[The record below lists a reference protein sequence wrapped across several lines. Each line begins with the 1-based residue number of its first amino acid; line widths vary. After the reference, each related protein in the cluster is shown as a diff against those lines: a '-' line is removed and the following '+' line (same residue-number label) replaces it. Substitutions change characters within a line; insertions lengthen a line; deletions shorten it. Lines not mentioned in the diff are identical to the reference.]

1 VNSTAFWHAVLERLD
16 AGTPLFVALV
26 VANTRGSPGTVGA
39 RLLVDADGNT
49 LGTIGGGIMEANL
62 VLAARDGLRAGR
74 DAPPALERLEH
85 RDKPGTAHPSG
96 LICAGEQTNL
106 NVWLRP
112 DREAA
117 TIRAF
122 CAALAAENGEAA
134 TLQIDAD
141 GLRVTRAQDVGM
153 QLSRNGERWQYRE
166 SSVNAERLAIVG
178 GGHCGKALAR
188 LAADVG
194 YSVDVFDTRAE
205 ALGNDAD
212 WPAAVRRVRLGDY
225 AELPSHLHWPQLT
238 TVAVMTAAMVQDV
251 EALAALA
258 DANLH
263 WLGVMGSA
271 AKIHEIRSRLAA
283 RGIAQERIAAI
294 HGPIGLPMK
303 SDTPPEIAVSI
314 VAQLLA
320 ERETGSGSLSDVD
333 LAIGHHVHAG
343 RK

>member
-1 VNSTAFWHAVLERLD
+1 MNNAAFWRAVLERLD

-26 VANTRGSPGTVGA
+26 VANTRGSPGTLGA

-62 VLAARDGLRAGR
+62 VCAARDGLRVGK
-74 DAPPALERLEH
+74 DAPPALQHLEH

-106 NVWLRP
+106 NLWLQPGR
-112 DREAA
+112 DAA

-122 CAALAAENGEAA
+122 CAALDADNGEAS

-141 GLRVTRAQDVGM
+141 GLRVTGAQGAGSP
-153 QLSRNGERWQYRE
+153 LSRDGERWCWRE
-166 SSVNAERLAIVG
+166 SSVNPERLVIVG

-188 LAADVG
+188 LAAEVG
-194 YSVDVFDTRAE
+194 YRVDVFDTRAE
-205 ALGNDAD
+205 ALDGDAD
-212 WPAAVRRVRLGDY
+212 WPVEVRRHLLADY
-225 AELPSHLHWPQLT
+225 ADLPARLHWPELT
-238 TVAVMTAAMVQDV
+238 TVAVMTAAMTQDV
-251 EALAALA
+251 EALTVLA
-258 DANLH
+258 DVNVH

-271 AKIHEIRSRLAA
+271 AKIHEIRARLAA
-283 RGIAQERIAAI
+283 RGIAQERIDAI

-314 VAQLLA
+314 MAQLLA
-320 ERETGSGSLSDVD
+320 ERRT
-333 LAIGHHVHAG
+333 AQ
-343 RK
+343 

>member
-1 VNSTAFWHAVLERLD
+1 MNNAAFWRAVLERLD

-26 VANTRGSPGTVGA
+26 VANTRGSPGTLGA

-62 VLAARDGLRAGR
+62 VRAARDGLRAGR
-74 DAPPALERLEH
+74 DAPPSLEQLEH

-112 DREAA
+112 GRDAA

-122 CAALAAENGEAA
+122 CAALFADDGEAS

-141 GLRVTRAQDVGM
+141 GLRVARQYGSGM
-153 QLSRNGERWQYRE
+153 ALSRDGERWCWRE
-166 SSVNAERLAIVG
+166 SSLNPERLTIVG

-194 YSVDVFDTRAE
+194 YRVEVFDTRAE
-205 ALGNDAD
+205 ALGGDAG
-212 WPAAVRRVRLGDY
+212 WPVEVRRHLLTDY
-225 AELPSHLHWPQLT
+225 ADLPARLHWPGFT
-238 TVAVMTAAMVQDV
+238 TVAVMTAAMTQDV
-251 EALAALA
+251 EALTALA
-258 DANLH
+258 DVNVY

-271 AKIHEIRSRLAA
+271 AKIHEIRVRLAA
-283 RGIAQERIAAI
+283 RGIAQERIDAI

-320 ERETGSGSLSDVD
+320 ERRN
-333 LAIGHHVHAG
+333 A
-343 RK
+343 R

>member
-1 VNSTAFWHAVLERLD
+1 MNSAAFWHAVLDRLD

-26 VANTRGSPGTVGA
+26 VANTRGSPGTLGA

-62 VLAARDGLRAGR
+62 VRAARDGLRAGN
-74 DAPPALERLEH
+74 DAPPTLERLEH

-106 NVWLRP
+106 NMWLRP
-112 DREAA
+112 GRDAA
-117 TIRAF
+117 AIRAF
-122 CAALAAENGEAA
+122 CAALAADNDEAA
-134 TLQIDAD
+134 TLEIDAD
-141 GLRVTRAQDVGM
+141 GMRVTRARDAGM
-153 QLSRNGERWQYRE
+153 RLSRDGERWQYRE

-194 YSVDVFDTRAE
+194 YHVDVFDTRAE

-212 WPAAVRRVRLGDY
+212 WPPEARRHLLADY
-225 AELPSHLHWPQLT
+225 AELPAHLHWPQLT

-251 EALAALA
+251 EALTALA
-258 DANLH
+258 DANLR

-283 RGIAQERIAAI
+283 RGIAQERIDCI

-314 VAQLLA
+314 VAQLLI
-320 ERETGSGSLSDVD
+320 ERKTGS
-333 LAIGHHVHAG
+333 A
-343 RK
+343 